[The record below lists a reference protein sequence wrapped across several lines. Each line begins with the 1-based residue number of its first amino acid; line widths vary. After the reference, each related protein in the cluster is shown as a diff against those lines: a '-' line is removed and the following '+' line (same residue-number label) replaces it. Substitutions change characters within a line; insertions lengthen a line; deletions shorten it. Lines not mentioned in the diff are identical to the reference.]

1 MPFLLKYKGVISVSK
16 EPANDNNQPRKR
28 RYKKEP
34 MTQEKKISLVITCAV
49 VFVAV
54 VFGAT
59 CLISGSLLSLGNTPA
74 SSATEE
80 TTQPESTTEETTETT
95 TEATTEAAEE
105 TTQENSEE
113 TKENTEENDEATA
126 VFAAGDYDYSSPV
139 PQSAPVDDSYF
150 SDAVFMGD
158 SRTEGFALFSGLSTM
173 TTYAS
178 RGLNVSTVFTDATI
192 DLNGTMVTAIDALKS
207 TSFSKLY
214 IMFGLNEASWPY
226 SDVFIDEYGDII
238 DEARAVNPNA
248 VIYIQSIL
256 PVTKSCSDSSESF
269 NKTNIDKLNG
279 MLKQLAA
286 DKQVYY
292 IDCEKAVADADGYLP
307 EDSSTD
313 GIHFGVPECEAW
325 LEYLKTHTVS
335 N

>member
-1 MPFLLKYKGVISVSK
+1 MNK
-16 EPANDNNQPRKR
+16 ESPSDKNKRRKR

-34 MTQEKKISLVITCAV
+34 LSQEKKVALVIVCAI

-54 VFGAT
+54 VFGAI
-59 CLISGSLLSLGNTPA
+59 CLISGNLLSVSNPEITSTSEQTTELEST
-74 SSATEE
+74 SEE
-80 TTQPESTTEETTETT
+80 TTESTTETTEETTEATSEET
-95 TEATTEAAEE
+95 TEAP
-105 TTQENSEE
+105 SSSS
-113 TKENTEENDEATA
+113 D
-126 VFAAGDYDYSSPV
+126 GSYDYSSPV

-158 SRTEGFALFSGLSTM
+158 SRTEGFALFSGLDTM
-173 TTYAS
+173 TTYAT

-192 DLNGTMVTAIDALKS
+192 DLNGTMVTAIDALRN

-226 SDVFIDEYGDII
+226 SEVFIDEYGDII
-238 DEARAVNPNA
+238 DEARAINPNA
-248 VIYIQSIL
+248 IIYIQSIL

-269 NKTNIDKLNG
+269 NKTKIDSLNE
-279 MLKQLAA
+279 MLQQLAA
-286 DKQVYY
+286 EKQVYY
-292 IDCEKAVADADGYLP
+292 IDCEKALADSEGYLP
-307 EDSSTD
+307 EEASTD

-335 N
+335 P

>member
-1 MPFLLKYKGVISVSK
+1 MPFLFKYKGAIFVSK
-16 EPANDNNQPRKR
+16 EPANDNNQNKKR

-34 MTQEKKISLVITCAV
+34 ISQEKRISLVITCAV

-59 CLISGSLLSLGNTPA
+59 CLISGSLLSLGNTPV

-80 TTQPESTTEETTETT
+80 TTQPESTTEETTE
-95 TEATTEAAEE
+95 ATTEAAEE
-105 TTQENSEE
+105 TTQETTEA
-113 TKENTEENDEATA
+113 TEEVNDAAA
-126 VFAAGDYDYSSPV
+126 VSAAGDYDYSSPV

-158 SRTEGFALFSGLSTM
+158 SRTEGFALFSGLDTM

-192 DLNGTMVTAIDALKS
+192 DLNGTMVTAIDALKN

-226 SDVFIDEYGDII
+226 SDVFIEDYGDII

-313 GIHFGVPECEAW
+313 GIHFGVAECEAW

>member
-1 MPFLLKYKGVISVSK
+1 MNK
-16 EPANDNNQPRKR
+16 ESPSDKNKRRKR

-34 MTQEKKISLVITCAV
+34 LSQEKKVALVIVCAI

-54 VFGAT
+54 VFGAI
-59 CLISGSLLSLGNTPA
+59 CLISGNLLSVSNPEITSTSEQTTELEST
-74 SSATEE
+74 SEE
-80 TTQPESTTEETTETT
+80 TTEAPTETTEETTEATSEET
-95 TEATTEAAEE
+95 TEAP
-105 TTQENSEE
+105 SSSS
-113 TKENTEENDEATA
+113 D
-126 VFAAGDYDYSSPV
+126 GSYDYSSPV

-158 SRTEGFALFSGLSTM
+158 SRTEGFALFSGLDTM

-192 DLNGTMVTAIDALKS
+192 DLNGTMVAAIDALRS

-226 SDVFIDEYGDII
+226 SEVFIEEYGDII
-238 DEARAVNPNA
+238 DEARAINPNA
-248 VIYIQSIL
+248 IIYIQSIL

-269 NKTNIDKLNG
+269 NKTKIDSLNE
-279 MLKQLAA
+279 MLQQLASE
-286 DKQVYY
+286 KQVYY
-292 IDCEKAVADADGYLP
+292 IDCEKALADSEGYLP
-307 EDSSTD
+307 EEASTD

-335 N
+335 P

>member
-1 MPFLLKYKGVISVSK
+1 MNK
-16 EPANDNNQPRKR
+16 ESPSDKNKRRKR

-34 MTQEKKISLVITCAV
+34 LSQEKKVALVIVCAI

-54 VFGAT
+54 VFGAI
-59 CLISGSLLSLGNTPA
+59 CLISGNLLSVSNPEITSTSEQTTELEST
-74 SSATEE
+74 SEE
-80 TTQPESTTEETTETT
+80 TTEATTETTEETTEATSEET
-95 TEATTEAAEE
+95 TEAP
-105 TTQENSEE
+105 SSSS
-113 TKENTEENDEATA
+113 D
-126 VFAAGDYDYSSPV
+126 GSYDYSSPV

-158 SRTEGFALFSGLSTM
+158 SRTEGFALFSGLDTM

-192 DLNGTMVTAIDALKS
+192 DLNGTMVTAIDALRN

-226 SDVFIDEYGDII
+226 SEVFIDEYGDII
-238 DEARAVNPNA
+238 DEARAINSNA
-248 VIYIQSIL
+248 IIYIQSIL

-269 NKTNIDKLNG
+269 NKTKIDSLNA
-279 MLKQLAA
+279 MLQQLAA
-286 DKQVYY
+286 EKQVYY
-292 IDCEKAVADADGYLP
+292 IDCEKALADSEGYLP
-307 EDSSTD
+307 EEASTD

-335 N
+335 P

>member
-1 MPFLLKYKGVISVSK
+1 MNK
-16 EPANDNNQPRKR
+16 ESPSDKNKRRKR

-34 MTQEKKISLVITCAV
+34 LSQEKKVALVIVCAI

-54 VFGAT
+54 VFGAI
-59 CLISGSLLSLGNTPA
+59 CLISGNLLSVSNPEITSTSEQTTELEST
-74 SSATEE
+74 SEE
-80 TTQPESTTEETTETT
+80 TTEATTETTEETTE
-95 TEATTEAAEE
+95 AT
-105 TTQENSEE
+105 SEE
-113 TKENTEENDEATA
+113 TIEAPSSSSD
-126 VFAAGDYDYSSPV
+126 GSYDYSSPV

-158 SRTEGFALFSGLSTM
+158 SRTEGFALFSGLDTM
-173 TTYAS
+173 TTYAT

-192 DLNGTMVTAIDALKS
+192 DLNGTMVTAIDALRN

-226 SDVFIDEYGDII
+226 SEVFIEEYGDII
-238 DEARAVNPNA
+238 DEARAINSNA
-248 VIYIQSIL
+248 IIYIQSIL

-269 NKTNIDKLNG
+269 NKTKIDSLNE
-279 MLKQLAA
+279 MLQQLASE
-286 DKQVYY
+286 KQVYY
-292 IDCEKAVADADGYLP
+292 IDCEKALADSEGYLP
-307 EDSSTD
+307 EEASTD

-335 N
+335 P

>member
-1 MPFLLKYKGVISVSK
+1 MNK
-16 EPANDNNQPRKR
+16 ESPSDKNKRRKR

-34 MTQEKKISLVITCAV
+34 LSQEKKVALVIVCAI

-54 VFGAT
+54 VFGAI
-59 CLISGSLLSLGNTPA
+59 CLISGNLLSVSNPEITSTSEQTTELEST
-74 SSATEE
+74 SEE
-80 TTQPESTTEETTETT
+80 TTEATTETTEETTEATSEET
-95 TEATTEAAEE
+95 TEAP
-105 TTQENSEE
+105 SSSS
-113 TKENTEENDEATA
+113 D
-126 VFAAGDYDYSSPV
+126 GSYDYSSPV

-158 SRTEGFALFSGLSTM
+158 SRTEGFALFSGLDTM

-192 DLNGTMVTAIDALKS
+192 DLNGTMVTAIDALRN

-226 SDVFIDEYGDII
+226 SEVFIDEYGDII
-238 DEARAVNPNA
+238 DEARAINPNA
-248 VIYIQSIL
+248 IIYIQSIL

-269 NKTNIDKLNG
+269 NKTKIDSLNE
-279 MLKQLAA
+279 MLQQLAA
-286 DKQVYY
+286 EKQVYY
-292 IDCEKAVADADGYLP
+292 IDCEKALADSEGYLP
-307 EDSSTD
+307 EEASTD

-335 N
+335 P

>member
-1 MPFLLKYKGVISVSK
+1 MNK
-16 EPANDNNQPRKR
+16 ESPSDKNKRRKR

-34 MTQEKKISLVITCAV
+34 LSQEKKVALVIVCAI

-54 VFGAT
+54 VFGAI
-59 CLISGSLLSLGNTPA
+59 CLISGNLLSVSNPEITSTSEQTTELEST
-74 SSATEE
+74 SEE
-80 TTQPESTTEETTETT
+80 TTEAPTETTEETTEATSEET
-95 TEATTEAAEE
+95 TEAP
-105 TTQENSEE
+105 SSSS
-113 TKENTEENDEATA
+113 D
-126 VFAAGDYDYSSPV
+126 GSYDYSSPV

-150 SDAVFMGD
+150 SDAVFIGD
-158 SRTEGFALFSGLSTM
+158 SRTEGFALFSGLDTM

-192 DLNGTMVTAIDALKS
+192 DLNGTMVTAIDALRN

-226 SDVFIDEYGDII
+226 SEVFIDEYGDII
-238 DEARAVNPNA
+238 DEARAINSNA
-248 VIYIQSIL
+248 IIYIQSIL

-269 NKTNIDKLNG
+269 NKTKIDSLNA
-279 MLKQLAA
+279 MLQQLAA
-286 DKQVYY
+286 EKQVYY
-292 IDCEKAVADADGYLP
+292 IDCEKALADSEGYLP
-307 EDSSTD
+307 EEASTD

-335 N
+335 P

>member
-1 MPFLLKYKGVISVSK
+1 MNK
-16 EPANDNNQPRKR
+16 ESPSDKNKRRKR

-34 MTQEKKISLVITCAV
+34 LSQEKKVALVIVCAI

-54 VFGAT
+54 VFGVI
-59 CLISGSLLSLGNTPA
+59 CLISGNLLFVSNPEITSTSEQTTELEST
-74 SSATEE
+74 SEE
-80 TTQPESTTEETTETT
+80 TTEATTETTEETTEATSEET
-95 TEATTEAAEE
+95 TEAP
-105 TTQENSEE
+105 SSSS
-113 TKENTEENDEATA
+113 D
-126 VFAAGDYDYSSPV
+126 GSYDYSSPV

-158 SRTEGFALFSGLSTM
+158 SRTEGFALFSGLDTM

-192 DLNGTMVTAIDALKS
+192 DLNGTMVTAIDALRN

-226 SDVFIDEYGDII
+226 SEVFIEEYGDII
-238 DEARAVNPNA
+238 DEARAINSNA
-248 VIYIQSIL
+248 IIYIQSIL

-269 NKTNIDKLNG
+269 NKTKIDSLNA
-279 MLKQLAA
+279 MFQQLAA
-286 DKQVYY
+286 EKQVYY
-292 IDCEKAVADADGYLP
+292 IDCEKALADSEGYLL
-307 EDSSTD
+307 EEASTD

-335 N
+335 P

>member
-1 MPFLLKYKGVISVSK
+1 MNK
-16 EPANDNNQPRKR
+16 ESPSDKNKRRKR

-34 MTQEKKISLVITCAV
+34 LSQEKKVALVIVCAI

-54 VFGAT
+54 VFGVI
-59 CLISGSLLSLGNTPA
+59 CLISGNLLFVSNPEITSTSEQTTELEST
-74 SSATEE
+74 SEE
-80 TTQPESTTEETTETT
+80 TTEATTETTEETTEATSEET
-95 TEATTEAAEE
+95 TEAP
-105 TTQENSEE
+105 SSSS
-113 TKENTEENDEATA
+113 D
-126 VFAAGDYDYSSPV
+126 GSYDYSSPV

-158 SRTEGFALFSGLSTM
+158 SRTEGFALFSGLDTM

-192 DLNGTMVTAIDALKS
+192 DLNGTMVTAIDALRN

-226 SDVFIDEYGDII
+226 SEVFIEEYGDII
-238 DEARAVNPNA
+238 DEARAINSNA
-248 VIYIQSIL
+248 IIYIQSIL

-269 NKTNIDKLNG
+269 NKTKIDSLNA
-279 MLKQLAA
+279 MLQQLAA
-286 DKQVYY
+286 EKQVYY
-292 IDCEKAVADADGYLP
+292 IDCEKALADSEGYLP
-307 EDSSTD
+307 EEASTD

-335 N
+335 P

>member
-1 MPFLLKYKGVISVSK
+1 MNK
-16 EPANDNNQPRKR
+16 ESPSDKNKRRKR

-34 MTQEKKISLVITCAV
+34 LSQEKKVALVIVCAI

-54 VFGAT
+54 VFGAI
-59 CLISGSLLSLGNTPA
+59 CLISGNLLSVSNPEITSISEQTTELEST
-74 SSATEE
+74 SEE
-80 TTQPESTTEETTETT
+80 TTEATTETTEETTEATSEET
-95 TEATTEAAEE
+95 TEAP
-105 TTQENSEE
+105 SSSS
-113 TKENTEENDEATA
+113 D
-126 VFAAGDYDYSSPV
+126 GSYDYSSPV

-158 SRTEGFALFSGLSTM
+158 SRTEGFALFSGLDTM
-173 TTYAS
+173 TTYAT

-192 DLNGTMVTAIDALKS
+192 DLNGTMVTAIDALRN

-226 SDVFIDEYGDII
+226 SEVFIDEYGDII
-238 DEARAVNPNA
+238 DEARAINPNA
-248 VIYIQSIL
+248 IIYIQSIL

-269 NKTNIDKLNG
+269 NKTKIDSLNA
-279 MLKQLAA
+279 MLQQLAA
-286 DKQVYY
+286 EKQVYY
-292 IDCEKAVADADGYLP
+292 IDCEKALADSEGYLP
-307 EDSSTD
+307 EEASTD

-335 N
+335 P

>member
-1 MPFLLKYKGVISVSK
+1 MNK
-16 EPANDNNQPRKR
+16 ESPSDKNKRRKR

-34 MTQEKKISLVITCAV
+34 LSQEKKVALVIVCAI

-54 VFGAT
+54 VFGAI
-59 CLISGSLLSLGNTPA
+59 CLISGNLLSVSNPEITSISEQTTELEST
-74 SSATEE
+74 SEE
-80 TTQPESTTEETTETT
+80 TTEATTETTEETTEATSEET
-95 TEATTEAAEE
+95 TEAP
-105 TTQENSEE
+105 SSSS
-113 TKENTEENDEATA
+113 D
-126 VFAAGDYDYSSPV
+126 GSYDYSSPV

-158 SRTEGFALFSGLSTM
+158 SRTEGFALFSGLDTM
-173 TTYAS
+173 TTYAT

-192 DLNGTMVTAIDALKS
+192 DLNGTMVTAIDALRN

-226 SDVFIDEYGDII
+226 SEVFIDEYGDII
-238 DEARAVNPNA
+238 DEARAINPNA
-248 VIYIQSIL
+248 IIYIQSIL

-269 NKTNIDKLNG
+269 NKTKIDSLNE
-279 MLKQLAA
+279 MLQQLASE
-286 DKQVYY
+286 KQVYY
-292 IDCEKAVADADGYLP
+292 IDCEKALADSEGYLP
-307 EDSSTD
+307 EEASTD

-335 N
+335 P

>member
-1 MPFLLKYKGVISVSK
+1 MNK
-16 EPANDNNQPRKR
+16 ESPSDKNKRRKR

-34 MTQEKKISLVITCAV
+34 LSQEKKVALVIVCAI

-54 VFGAT
+54 VFGVI
-59 CLISGSLLSLGNTPA
+59 CLISGNLLFVSNPEITSTSEQTTELEST
-74 SSATEE
+74 SEE
-80 TTQPESTTEETTETT
+80 TTEATTETTEETTEATSEET
-95 TEATTEAAEE
+95 TEAP
-105 TTQENSEE
+105 SSSS
-113 TKENTEENDEATA
+113 D
-126 VFAAGDYDYSSPV
+126 GSYDYSSPV

-158 SRTEGFALFSGLSTM
+158 SRTEGFALFSGLDTM

-192 DLNGTMVTAIDALKS
+192 DLNGTMVTTIDALRN

-226 SDVFIDEYGDII
+226 SEVFIDEYGDII
-238 DEARAVNPNA
+238 DEARAINSNA
-248 VIYIQSIL
+248 IIYIQSIL

-269 NKTNIDKLNG
+269 NKTKIDSLNA
-279 MLKQLAA
+279 MLQQLAA
-286 DKQVYY
+286 EKQVYY
-292 IDCEKAVADADGYLP
+292 IDCEKALADSEGYLP
-307 EDSSTD
+307 EEASTD

-335 N
+335 P

>member
-1 MPFLLKYKGVISVSK
+1 MNK
-16 EPANDNNQPRKR
+16 ESPSDKNKRRKR

-34 MTQEKKISLVITCAV
+34 LSQEKKVALVIVCAI

-54 VFGAT
+54 VFGAI
-59 CLISGSLLSLGNTPA
+59 CLISGNLLSVSNPEITSTSEQTTELEST
-74 SSATEE
+74 SEE
-80 TTQPESTTEETTETT
+80 TTEATTETTEETTE
-95 TEATTEAAEE
+95 AT
-105 TTQENSEE
+105 SEE
-113 TKENTEENDEATA
+113 TIEAPSSSSD
-126 VFAAGDYDYSSPV
+126 GSYDYSSPV

-158 SRTEGFALFSGLSTM
+158 SRTEGFALFSGLDTM
-173 TTYAS
+173 TTYAT

-192 DLNGTMVTAIDALKS
+192 DLNGTMVTAIDALRN

-226 SDVFIDEYGDII
+226 SEVFIDEYGDII
-238 DEARAVNPNA
+238 DEARAINPNA
-248 VIYIQSIL
+248 IIYIQSIL

-269 NKTNIDKLNG
+269 NKTKIDSLNE
-279 MLKQLAA
+279 MLQQLASE
-286 DKQVYY
+286 KQVYY
-292 IDCEKAVADADGYLP
+292 IDCEKALADSEGYLP
-307 EDSSTD
+307 EEASTD

-335 N
+335 P

>member
-1 MPFLLKYKGVISVSK
+1 MNK
-16 EPANDNNQPRKR
+16 ESPSDKNKRRKR

-34 MTQEKKISLVITCAV
+34 LSQEKKVALVIVCAI

-54 VFGAT
+54 VFGAI
-59 CLISGSLLSLGNTPA
+59 CLISGNLLSVSNPEITSTSEQTTELEST
-74 SSATEE
+74 SEE
-80 TTQPESTTEETTETT
+80 TTEATTETTEETTEATSEET
-95 TEATTEAAEE
+95 TEAP
-105 TTQENSEE
+105 SSSS
-113 TKENTEENDEATA
+113 D
-126 VFAAGDYDYSSPV
+126 GSYDYSSPV

-158 SRTEGFALFSGLSTM
+158 SRTEGFALFSGLDTM
-173 TTYAS
+173 TTYAT

-192 DLNGTMVTAIDALKS
+192 DLNGTMVTAIDALRN

-226 SDVFIDEYGDII
+226 SEVFIDEYGDII
-238 DEARAVNPNA
+238 DEARAINPNA
-248 VIYIQSIL
+248 IIYIQSIL

-269 NKTNIDKLNG
+269 NKTKIDSLNE
-279 MLKQLAA
+279 MLQQLASE
-286 DKQVYY
+286 KQVYY
-292 IDCEKAVADADGYLP
+292 IDCEKALADSEGYLP
-307 EDSSTD
+307 EEASTD

-335 N
+335 P

>member
-1 MPFLLKYKGVISVSK
+1 MNK
-16 EPANDNNQPRKR
+16 ESPSDKNKRRKR

-34 MTQEKKISLVITCAV
+34 LSQEKKVALVIVCAI

-54 VFGAT
+54 VFGVI
-59 CLISGSLLSLGNTPA
+59 CLISGNLLFVSNPEITSTSEQTTELEST
-74 SSATEE
+74 SEE
-80 TTQPESTTEETTETT
+80 TTEATTETTEETTEATSEET
-95 TEATTEAAEE
+95 TEAP
-105 TTQENSEE
+105 SSSS
-113 TKENTEENDEATA
+113 D
-126 VFAAGDYDYSSPV
+126 GSYDYSSPV

-158 SRTEGFALFSGLSTM
+158 SRTEGFALFSGLDTM

-192 DLNGTMVTAIDALKS
+192 DLNGTMVTAIDALRN

-226 SDVFIDEYGDII
+226 SEVFIEEYGDII
-238 DEARAVNPNA
+238 DEARAINSNA
-248 VIYIQSIL
+248 IIYIQSIL

-269 NKTNIDKLNG
+269 NKTKIDSLNA
-279 MLKQLAA
+279 MFQQLAA
-286 DKQVYY
+286 EKQVYY
-292 IDCEKAVADADGYLP
+292 IDCEKALADSEGYLP
-307 EDSSTD
+307 EEASTD

-335 N
+335 P

>member
-1 MPFLLKYKGVISVSK
+1 MNK
-16 EPANDNNQPRKR
+16 ESPSDKNKRRKR

-34 MTQEKKISLVITCAV
+34 LSQEKKVALVIVCAI

-54 VFGAT
+54 VFGAI
-59 CLISGSLLSLGNTPA
+59 CLISGNLLSVSNPEITSTSEQTTELEST
-74 SSATEE
+74 SEE
-80 TTQPESTTEETTETT
+80 TTEATTETTEETTEATSEET
-95 TEATTEAAEE
+95 TEAP
-105 TTQENSEE
+105 SSSS
-113 TKENTEENDEATA
+113 D
-126 VFAAGDYDYSSPV
+126 GSYDYSSPV

-158 SRTEGFALFSGLSTM
+158 SRTEGFALFSGLDTM

-192 DLNGTMVTAIDALKS
+192 DLNGTMVTAIDALRN

-226 SDVFIDEYGDII
+226 SEVFIDEYGDII
-238 DEARAVNPNA
+238 DEARAINPNA
-248 VIYIQSIL
+248 IIYIQSIL

-269 NKTNIDKLNG
+269 NKTKIDSLNA
-279 MLKQLAA
+279 MLQQLAA
-286 DKQVYY
+286 EKQVYY
-292 IDCEKAVADADGYLP
+292 IDCEKALADSEGYLP
-307 EDSSTD
+307 EEASTD

-335 N
+335 P

>member
-1 MPFLLKYKGVISVSK
+1 MKK
-16 EPANDNNQPRKR
+16 EPVNNNSQTRKR

-34 MTQEKKISLVITCAV
+34 MSREKSIYVLIACAV

-59 CLISGSLLSLGNTPA
+59 CVLSGNLLLFNHSDEIVSTQDAGTENTDENL
-74 SSATEE
+74 TE
-80 TTQPESTTEETTETT
+80 TTEETTEEV
-95 TEATTEAAEE
+95 TETSDE
-105 TTQENSEE
+105 TDE
-113 TKENTEENDEATA
+113 TASISSGGE
-126 VFAAGDYDYSSPV
+126 YDYSSAV
-139 PQSAPVDDSYF
+139 PQSSPVDDSYF

-158 SRTEGFALFSGLSTM
+158 SRTEGFALFSGLDTM

-192 DLNGTMVTAIDALKS
+192 DFNGTMVTAIEALRS
-207 TSFSKLY
+207 TTFSKLY

-226 SDVFIDEYGDII
+226 SEVFIEEYGDII
-238 DEARAVNPNA
+238 DEAKTINPNA
-248 VIYIQSIL
+248 IIYIQSIL

-269 NKTNIDKLNG
+269 NKTKIDSLNE

-286 DKQVYY
+286 EKQVYY
-292 IDCEKAVADADGYLP
+292 IDCEKALADSEGYLP
-307 EDSSTD
+307 EEASTD

-325 LEYLKTHTVS
+325 LEYLKTHTV
-335 N
+335 

>member
-1 MPFLLKYKGVISVSK
+1 MNK
-16 EPANDNNQPRKR
+16 ESPSDKNKRRKR

-34 MTQEKKISLVITCAV
+34 LSQEKKVALVIVCAI

-54 VFGAT
+54 VFGAI
-59 CLISGSLLSLGNTPA
+59 CLISGNLLSVSNPEITSTSEQTTELEST
-74 SSATEE
+74 SEE
-80 TTQPESTTEETTETT
+80 TTEATTETTEETTEATSEET
-95 TEATTEAAEE
+95 TEAP
-105 TTQENSEE
+105 SSSS
-113 TKENTEENDEATA
+113 D
-126 VFAAGDYDYSSPV
+126 GGYDYSSPV

-158 SRTEGFALFSGLSTM
+158 SRTEGFALFSGLDTM
-173 TTYAS
+173 TTYAT

-192 DLNGTMVTAIDALKS
+192 DLNGTMVTAIDALRN

-226 SDVFIDEYGDII
+226 SEVFIDEYGDII
-238 DEARAVNPNA
+238 DEARAINPNA
-248 VIYIQSIL
+248 IIYIQSIL

-269 NKTNIDKLNG
+269 NKTKIDSLNE
-279 MLKQLAA
+279 MLQQLASE
-286 DKQVYY
+286 KQVYY
-292 IDCEKAVADADGYLP
+292 IDCEKALADSEGYLP
-307 EDSSTD
+307 EEASTD

-335 N
+335 P

>member
-1 MPFLLKYKGVISVSK
+1 MPLLVKYKGVISVSK
-16 EPANDNNQPRKR
+16 EPVNDNNQPRKR

-34 MTQEKKISLVITCAV
+34 MTQEKKISLVITCAI

-74 SSATEE
+74 SSVTEE
-80 TTQPESTTEETTETT
+80 TTQPESTTEET

-113 TKENTEENDEATA
+113 TTENTEKNDEAA
-126 VFAAGDYDYSSPV
+126 VFATGDYDYSTPV

-207 TSFSKLY
+207 TAFSKLY

-238 DEARAVNPNA
+238 DEARVANPNA

>member
-1 MPFLLKYKGVISVSK
+1 MSK
-16 EPANDNNQPRKR
+16 EPVSDKNQSRKR

-34 MTQEKKISLVITCAV
+34 MSHEKKIAIGIICAV
-49 VFVAV
+49 LFVV
-54 VFGAT
+54 IVFGIT
-59 CLISGSLLSLGNTPA
+59 CLISGGKIIPNTPQPTA
-74 SSATEE
+74 SAEE
-80 TTQPESTTEETTETT
+80 TTQPESSSAETEETSETS
-95 TEATTEAAEE
+95 EISEE
-105 TTQENSEE
+105 STSEE
-113 TKENTEENDEATA
+113 TETQEETDEASP
-126 VFAAGDYDYSSPV
+126 VSAGEDYDYSSPV
-139 PQSAPVDDSYF
+139 PESAPVDDSYF

-158 SRTEGFALFSGLSTM
+158 SRTEGFELFSGLDTM

-192 DLNGTMVTAIDALKS
+192 DLNGTMVTAIDALRS

-226 SDVFIDEYGDII
+226 SEVFIEEYGDII
-238 DEARAVNPNA
+238 DEARAVNPDA

-256 PVTKSCSDSSESF
+256 PVTKSYSDSSESF
-269 NKTNIDKLNG
+269 NKTRIDNLNS

-292 IDCEKAVADADGYLP
+292 IDCENAVSDADGYLP
-307 EDSSTD
+307 EDASTD

>member
-1 MPFLLKYKGVISVSK
+1 VNK
-16 EPANDNNQPRKR
+16 ESPSDKNKRRKR

-34 MTQEKKISLVITCAV
+34 LSQEKKVALVIVCAI

-54 VFGAT
+54 VFGAI
-59 CLISGSLLSLGNTPA
+59 CLISGNLLSVSNPEITSTSEQTTELEST
-74 SSATEE
+74 SEE
-80 TTQPESTTEETTETT
+80 TTESTTETTEETTEATSEET
-95 TEATTEAAEE
+95 TEAP
-105 TTQENSEE
+105 SSSS
-113 TKENTEENDEATA
+113 D
-126 VFAAGDYDYSSPV
+126 GSYDYSSPV

-158 SRTEGFALFSGLSTM
+158 SRTEGFALFSGLDTM
-173 TTYAS
+173 TTYAT

-192 DLNGTMVTAIDALKS
+192 DLNGTMVTAIDALRN

-226 SDVFIDEYGDII
+226 SEVFIDEYGDII
-238 DEARAVNPNA
+238 DEARAINPNA
-248 VIYIQSIL
+248 IIYIQSIL

-269 NKTNIDKLNG
+269 NKTKIDSLNE
-279 MLKQLAA
+279 MLQQLASE
-286 DKQVYY
+286 KQVYY
-292 IDCEKAVADADGYLP
+292 IDCEKALADSEGYLP
-307 EDSSTD
+307 EEASTD

-335 N
+335 P

>member
-1 MPFLLKYKGVISVSK
+1 MNK
-16 EPANDNNQPRKR
+16 ESPSDKNKRRKR

-34 MTQEKKISLVITCAV
+34 LSQEKKVALVIVCAI

-54 VFGAT
+54 VFGAI
-59 CLISGSLLSLGNTPA
+59 CLISGNLLSVSNPEITSTSEQTTELEST
-74 SSATEE
+74 SEE
-80 TTQPESTTEETTETT
+80 TTESTTETTEETTEATSEET
-95 TEATTEAAEE
+95 TEAP
-105 TTQENSEE
+105 SSSS
-113 TKENTEENDEATA
+113 D
-126 VFAAGDYDYSSPV
+126 GSYDYSSPV

-158 SRTEGFALFSGLSTM
+158 SRTEGFALFSGLDTM
-173 TTYAS
+173 TTYAT

-192 DLNGTMVTAIDALKS
+192 DLNGTMVTAIDALRN

-226 SDVFIDEYGDII
+226 SEVFIDEYGDII
-238 DEARAVNPNA
+238 DEARAINPNA
-248 VIYIQSIL
+248 IIYIQSIL

-269 NKTNIDKLNG
+269 NKTKIDSLNE
-279 MLKQLAA
+279 MLQQLASE
-286 DKQVYY
+286 KQVYY
-292 IDCEKAVADADGYLP
+292 IDCEKALADSEGYLP
-307 EDSSTD
+307 EEASTD

-335 N
+335 P

>member
-1 MPFLLKYKGVISVSK
+1 MNK
-16 EPANDNNQPRKR
+16 ESPSDKNKRRKR

-34 MTQEKKISLVITCAV
+34 LSQEKKVALVIVCAI

-54 VFGAT
+54 VFGAI
-59 CLISGSLLSLGNTPA
+59 CLISGNLLSVSNPEITSTSEQTTELEST
-74 SSATEE
+74 SEE
-80 TTQPESTTEETTETT
+80 TTESTTETTEETTE
-95 TEATTEAAEE
+95 AT
-105 TTQENSEE
+105 SEE
-113 TKENTEENDEATA
+113 TIEAPSSSSD
-126 VFAAGDYDYSSPV
+126 GSYDYSSPV

-158 SRTEGFALFSGLSTM
+158 SRTEGFALFSGLDTM
-173 TTYAS
+173 TTYAT

-192 DLNGTMVTAIDALKS
+192 DLNGTMVTAIDALRN

-226 SDVFIDEYGDII
+226 SEVFIDEYGDII
-238 DEARAVNPNA
+238 DEARAINPNA
-248 VIYIQSIL
+248 IIYIQSIL

-269 NKTNIDKLNG
+269 NKTKIDSLNE
-279 MLKQLAA
+279 MLQQLASE
-286 DKQVYY
+286 KQVYY
-292 IDCEKAVADADGYLP
+292 IDCEKALADSEGYLP
-307 EDSSTD
+307 EEASTD

-335 N
+335 P

>member
-1 MPFLLKYKGVISVSK
+1 MNK
-16 EPANDNNQPRKR
+16 ESPSDKNKRRKR

-34 MTQEKKISLVITCAV
+34 LSREKKVALVIVCAI
-49 VFVAV
+49 VFVEV
-54 VFGAT
+54 VFGVI
-59 CLISGSLLSLGNTPA
+59 CLISGNLLSVSNPEITSTSEQTTELEST
-74 SSATEE
+74 SEE
-80 TTQPESTTEETTETT
+80 TTEATTETTEATTETTEETTEATSEET
-95 TEATTEAAEE
+95 TEAP
-105 TTQENSEE
+105 SSSS
-113 TKENTEENDEATA
+113 D
-126 VFAAGDYDYSSPV
+126 GSYDYSSPV

-158 SRTEGFALFSGLSTM
+158 SRTEGFALFSGLDTM

-192 DLNGTMVTAIDALKS
+192 DLNGTMVTAIDALRS

-226 SDVFIDEYGDII
+226 SEVFIDEYGDII
-238 DEARAVNPNA
+238 DEARAINPNA
-248 VIYIQSIL
+248 IIYIQSIL

-269 NKTNIDKLNG
+269 NKAKIDSLNA
-279 MLKQLAA
+279 MLQQLAA
-286 DKQVYY
+286 EKQVYY
-292 IDCEKAVADADGYLP
+292 IDCEKALADSEGYLP
-307 EDSSTD
+307 EEASTD

-335 N
+335 P

>member
-1 MPFLLKYKGVISVSK
+1 MNK
-16 EPANDNNQPRKR
+16 ESPSDKNKRRKR

-34 MTQEKKISLVITCAV
+34 LSQEKKVALVIVCAI

-54 VFGAT
+54 VFGVI
-59 CLISGSLLSLGNTPA
+59 CLISGNLLSVSNPEITSTSEQTTELEST
-74 SSATEE
+74 SEE
-80 TTQPESTTEETTETT
+80 TTEATTETTEETTEATSEET
-95 TEATTEAAEE
+95 TEAP
-105 TTQENSEE
+105 SSSS
-113 TKENTEENDEATA
+113 D
-126 VFAAGDYDYSSPV
+126 GSYDYSSPV

-158 SRTEGFALFSGLSTM
+158 SRTEGFALFSGLDTM

-178 RGLNVSTVFTDATI
+178 RGLNVSTVFTDAAI
-192 DLNGTMVTAIDALKS
+192 DLNGTMVTAIDALRN

-226 SDVFIDEYGDII
+226 SEVFIDEYGDII
-238 DEARAVNPNA
+238 DEARAINSNA
-248 VIYIQSIL
+248 IIYIQSIL

-269 NKTNIDKLNG
+269 NKTKIDSLNA
-279 MLKQLAA
+279 MLQQLAA
-286 DKQVYY
+286 EKQVYY
-292 IDCEKAVADADGYLP
+292 IDCEKALADSEGYLP
-307 EDSSTD
+307 EEASTD

-335 N
+335 P